1 MSAEITQAATA
12 FVFVLMRV
20 GGFVVAMPIFRR
32 EMVPRTVKAGL
43 IMSLAMFWFPGMASN
58 VADQYGTAEVI
69 VYGIREV
76 VLGVTISMLLGFFLL
91 PARIAGSWV
100 SQEIGLSM
108 GQQAD
113 PVTRE
118 NSTVVSQV
126 FTSIATLMF
135 LAMDLHHSLF
145 RVLGLTFEHIPF
157 GTSLNSERVARLSVD
172 SLTVAHE
179 YGLAIAAPVGVFL
192 FLLSVILFL
201 LNKASPQINLFSV
214 GLPLRL
220 AVGFALILLLLP
232 ETCLL
237 IARSLQHMLD
247 FFLASI

>member
-1 MSAEITQAATA
+1 MSAEINHVATT

-20 GGFVVAMPIFRR
+20 GGFVFAMPIFRR
-32 EMVPRTVKAGL
+32 EMLPRTVKVGL
-43 IMSLAMFWFPGMASN
+43 IMSLAMFWFPAVGSAVPS
-58 VADQYGTAEVI
+58 DLGTSAII
-69 VYGIREV
+69 VFGIREV
-76 VLGVTISMLLGFFLL
+76 ILGVTIGMLLGFFLL
-91 PARIAGSWV
+91 PARVAGSWV

-126 FTSIATLMF
+126 FVAIATLMF

-145 RVLGLTFEHIPF
+145 QVLGLTFDHIPF
-157 GTSLNSERVARLSVD
+157 GSSLSGERVANFSVD

-179 YGLAIAAPVGVFL
+179 HGLGIAAPVGVFL
-192 FLLSVILFL
+192 FLLSAILFL

-220 AVGFALILLLLP
+220 AVGFGIILLLLP

-247 FFLASI
+247 FFLVST